1 MNGAVPNVPFLTAP
15 FLEGVLTMHQF
26 FSLVCLLLVL
36 SPLVDAKI
44 VFHAKR
50 EGDNSYEIYVMDD
63 DGSNL
68 QKLTNDNLSDRY
80 LVWSPDG
87 TQIAFEGRVDSQ
99 NTAKL
104 DVFVMNADGSA
115 QRNLTQDAEFNGGPS
130 WAPDGQSPFL

>member
-1 MNGAVPNVPFLTAP
+1 
-15 FLEGVLTMHQF
+15 MHQF

-50 EGDNSYEIYVMDD
+50 EGDNSYEICVMDD

-80 LVWSPDG
+80 PVWSPDG